1 MAGFSLLALL
11 DDITSILDDVAL
23 MTKVAA
29 KKTTSVLGDD
39 LALNAQQVSGVAA
52 DRELPVILGVAKGSL
67 VNKAIL
73 IPAALLISALMPGLI
88 KPLLM
93 VGGAYLCFEGA
104 EKLFHKF
111 IHRPKRENKT
121 VPEPP
126 APPLTEGE
134 RKAVEKR
141 KIRGAIR
148 TDFVLSAE
156 IIVIA
161 LGTIPA
167 NASLALRGG
176 VLVLIGILMT
186 AFVYGIVAGIVKL
199 DDLGFWLLRKNK
211 ASGITPKLG
220 KILVG
225 SAPWL
230 MRVLA
235 VAGTAAMFLVGGG
248 ILLHGLP
255 FFEPVLTTL
264 ATWPIAWLWRLLFN
278 MFAGVLAGMFVFAV
292 ISLAGRLYKSLARC

>member
-52 DRELPVILGVAKGSL
+52 DRELPVVWGVAKGSL

-73 IPAALLISALMPGLI
+73 IPVALIISALMPSLI

-93 VGGAYLCFEGA
+93 VGGAYLSYEGA

-111 IHRPKRENKT
+111 LHKPQPKEAAKA
-121 VPEPP
+121 E
-126 APPLTEGE
+126 AAAAQLSEAE
-134 RKAVEKR
+134 RGAIEKR

-161 LGTIPA
+161 MGTVPES
-167 NASLALRGG
+167 ASLALRGG

-199 DDLGFWLLRKNK
+199 DDLGFWLLRRKN
-211 ASGITPKLG
+211 AYQTAQKLG
-220 KILVG
+220 HMLEG

-230 MRVLA
+230 MRILA
-235 VAGTAAMFLVGGG
+235 VVGTAAMFLVGGG

-255 FFEPVLTTL
+255 FFEPIVET
-264 ATWPIAWLWRLLFN
+264 AASWPVGWLWRGGLG
-278 MFAGVLAGMFVFAV
+278 MVAGVVAGALLFAV
-292 ISLAGRLYKSLARC
+292 IGLGGRIYKGLARH

>member
-29 KKTTSVLGDD
+29 KKTTSVLSDD

-52 DRELPVILGVAKGSL
+52 DRELPVIWAVAKGSL
-67 VNKAIL
+67 INKLIL
-73 IPAALLISALMPGLI
+73 IPVALVISAVMPSLI

-93 VGGAYLCFEGA
+93 IGGSYLSFEGA

-111 IHRPKRENKT
+111 FHHADQTKEANAAAQLDSLSET
-121 VPEPP
+121 
-126 APPLTEGE
+126 E
-134 RKAVEKR
+134 RKAMEKR

-161 LGTIPA
+161 LGTVPDG
-167 NASLALRGG
+167 ASLALRAG
-176 VLVLIGILMT
+176 VLVLIGVLMT
-186 AFVYGIVAGIVKL
+186 ALVYGEVAGIVKL
-199 DDLGFWLLRKNK
+199 DDLGFWLLRRKHPSLIGK
-211 ASGITPKLG
+211 KLG
-220 KILVG
+220 GLLVG
-225 SAPWL
+225 AAPKL
-230 MRVLA
+230 MRVLS
-235 VAGTAAMFLVGGG
+235 VVGTAAMFLVGGG

-255 FFEPVLTTL
+255 FLINRWRPWRPYPYPVCGGEP
-264 ATWPIAWLWRLLFN
+264 
-278 MFAGVLAGMFVFAV
+278 
-292 ISLAGRLYKSLARC
+292 